1 MQGSFFR
8 TWRSGIE
15 RRFSA
20 AGRPHWLGPG
30 KRAASRAWRERSH
43 AIHRMRPP
51 RRSELACDG
60 HAQVGEARRPCR
72 RNGARPL
79 DLVRK
84 RERGTCHCAKHG
96 RTISRAGPQ
105 RIDAAQMQTPC
116 GYVKT
121 LKHGRCPGK
130 RNSTTSIRFLQR
142 HRRDARIP
150 AWNAGSSRRKRCGS
164 GRYHRLNPSATP

>member
-1 MQGSFFR
+1 MQGFFFR

-43 AIHRMRPP
+43 AIHRMRPR

-96 RTISRAGPQ
+96 RTISRGGPQ

-130 RNSTTSIRFLQR
+130 RIQLRQYVFCSGTAAMT
-142 HRRDARIP
+142 A
-150 AWNAGSSRRKRCGS
+150 SRRGMPERREGNVGS